1 MLRSL
6 LRRTFCAI
14 KKVIKVSDISA
25 LALAAFLLLA
35 GYLLGLR
42 A

>member
-1 MLRSL
+1 

-14 KKVIKVSDISA
+14 KKVMKVSDISA
-25 LALAAFLLLA
+25 LVLAAFVLLV
-35 GYLLGLR
+35 GYLLGLH